1 MLQVAPRGCMTGAG
15 KHVLWCVMVNLEP
28 TVVDM
33 VRTMPVTRRLAVA
46 TMPCTCSSP
55 KMVLASTSL
64 GVWVILEPIVVD
76 KVRKMPSDVTMG
88 GGDDV
93 FNMLFFKMVQASTSL
108 VMSWSI
114 WSIVNIINVTSGTAW
129 MYYWYW
135 QARPLVCDGQ
145 FGT

>member
-1 MLQVAPRGCMTGAG
+1 
-15 KHVLWCVMVNLEP
+15 
-28 TVVDM
+28 
-33 VRTMPVTRRLAVA
+33 
-46 TMPCTCSSP
+46 
-55 KMVLASTSL
+55 
-64 GVWVILEPIVVD
+64 
-76 KVRKMPSDVTMG
+76 MPSDVTIG

-135 QARPLVCDGQ
+135 RARPLVCDGQ